1 MRGRPI
7 LAMHI
12 DVTPDQLLGAAARC
26 RIMELSNEVYPPGS
40 IPDWVGAMQW
50 APKTI
55 HSMVWNEGLLVC
67 HVGALVRDVIIDGR
81 LMQVGGIGGV
91 MTAPAARRRGHARA
105 ALAAMG
111 RYVIDDQQSSCY
123 CFAPLISTHFT
134 NTLGGSRSRTRLWL
148 TKEVKGFNSLFV
160 AQWCGTARR
169 SRQLAGSWISAVPP
183 GDPAVATR
191 SDALEAMQGNFGKTI
206 KADGRRSAPHANRG
220 VADHVTIFPWPRAH
234 MPWQNKGDRD
244 RPGQTDLT
252 SVGMAT
258 EK

>member
-40 IPDWVGAMQW
+40 IPDWVGTMQW

-55 HSMVWNEGLLVC
+55 HTMVWNEGLLVS

-111 RYVIDDQQSSCY
+111 RHVIDDQQVSFLLLFCPADLYAFYEHLGWQS
-123 CFAPLISTHFT
+123 FKNAPVVDQ
-134 NTLGGSRSRTRLWL
+134 GSKRVQLTFCRTMVRDG
-148 TKEVKGFNSLFV
+148 KEIAPASGILDLR
-160 AQWCGTARR
+160 G
-169 SRQLAGSWISAVPP
+169 PP
-183 GDPAVATR
+183 
-191 SDALEAMQGNFGKTI
+191 
-206 KADGRRSAPHANRG
+206 
-220 VADHVTIFPWPRAH
+220 W
-234 MPWQNKGDRD
+234 
-244 RPGQTDLT
+244 
-252 SVGMAT
+252 
-258 EK
+258 